1 MGVPKKLTDMQKRF
15 VELLVYGDPK
25 TGEPLNKTESARA
38 AGYAAEW
45 ARKEGSDL
53 CNPKLS
59 PLVVAYKRQLEHE
72 RLEKHEVSHVRHV
85 ARLNELGR
93 KAEKKGNYQSAIRAE
108 ELRGRAGGMYVN
120 QTITKTISADIEEDK
135 KTIERIEGFQKNL
148 KQLSSGHPKM
158 NAHRKNCLLYTSDA
172 ADE

>member
-25 TGEPLNKTESARA
+25 TGEPLNQTESAIL
-38 AGYAAEW
+38 AGYARQS
-45 ARKEGSDL
+45 ARQEASNL
-53 CNPKLS
+53 CNASMS

-72 RLEKHEVSHVRHV
+72 KLQKHEVTHIGHVS
-85 ARLNELGR
+85 RLNELGR
-93 KAEKKGNYQSAIRAE
+93 KAEKEKKYQSAIRAE

-135 KTIERIEGFQKNL
+135 KTIERIEGFKKNL
-148 KQLSSGHPKM
+148 KQLNSNHPAMKD
-158 NAHRKNCLLYTSDA
+158 KKD
-172 ADE
+172 

>member
-25 TGEPLNKTESARA
+25 TGEPLNKTEAARA

-72 RLEKHEVSHVRHV
+72 RLEKHEVSHVGHI

-148 KQLSSGHPKM
+148 KQINSDHPAMKD
-158 NAHRKNCLLYTSDA
+158 KKD
-172 ADE
+172 

>member
-1 MGVPKKLTDMQKRF
+1 MQKRF

-25 TGEPLNKTESARA
+25 TGEPLNQTEAA
-38 AGYAAEW
+38 KVAGYSQNN
-45 ARKEGSDL
+45 ARYEASQL
-53 CNPKLS
+53 CNPKTS

-72 RLEKHEVSHVRHV
+72 KLQKHEVTHLGHV
-85 ARLNELGR
+85 ARLNALGR
-93 KAEKKGNYQSAIRAE
+93 KAEQKGNYQSAIRAE

-148 KQLSSGHPKM
+148 KQLQSNHPKM
-158 NAHRKNCLLYTSDA
+158 KKED
-172 ADE
+172 